1 MRSHARRVAM
11 ALPFL
16 TSCGD
21 QPWPSPAALPF
32 EQFTVEHQEWRDWR
46 RSRLVASGSGPV
58 LWIGLW
64 DLQQG
69 AIALGAD
76 STLPI
81 VLPASD
87 SPQLAGT
94 LHRSGQEVRFEPAP
108 GATVL
113 VADST
118 PVDRPLTLQ
127 SDRSDSVTVL
137 VLGSLR
143 LRLHGERG
151 TDRLWLRVWDEEHPA
166 RETFTLP
173 DEFPLDTNW
182 RVVARFREYA
192 EPRDFRVVDVVGGPQ
207 EFSSP
212 GELIFRVGL
221 REHRLVAF
229 ASSTSRDFFV
239 IFRDSTAATI
249 TYELGRY
256 LHVPFADEDGWTE
269 IDFNRAY
276 NPPCVFT
283 AYSTCALPPPE
294 NRLALAVSAGEKRG
308 H

>member
-1 MRSHARRVAM
+1 MRSHALLVAV
-11 ALPFL
+11 ALPLL
-16 TSCGD
+16 TSCWD
-21 QPWPSPAALPF
+21 ESWPRPAAVPF
-32 EQFTVEHQEWRDWR
+32 EQFAVEHQEWRDWR
-46 RSRLVASGSGPV
+46 RSRLVASGPGPV

-69 AIALGAD
+69 ATALGAD
-76 STLPI
+76 SALPI
-81 VLPASD
+81 VLPPSD
-87 SPQLAGT
+87 SPHLAGT
-94 LHRSGQEVRFEPAP
+94 LHRSGQRVRFEPAP

-113 VADST
+113 VADGT
-118 PVDRPLTLQ
+118 PVDTSLTLQ
-127 SDRSDSVTVL
+127 SDRSGSVTVL

-143 LRLHGERG
+143 LRLHAERG

-207 EFSSP
+207 EFASP
-212 GELIFRVGL
+212 GELIFRVGG

-229 ASSTSRDFFV
+229 ASSTSSDFFV
-239 IFRDSTAATI
+239 IFRDSTAATS